1 MCFKP
6 HSVIR
11 GRPYTHK
18 QTLPIKAQFTMASLI
33 PAPQET
39 PTLAFL
45 IQLHLQPDLFFSLH
59 TPLHDTALFSSTSVL
74 L

>member
-1 MCFKP
+1 
-6 HSVIR
+6 
-11 GRPYTHK
+11 
-18 QTLPIKAQFTMASLI
+18 MASLI